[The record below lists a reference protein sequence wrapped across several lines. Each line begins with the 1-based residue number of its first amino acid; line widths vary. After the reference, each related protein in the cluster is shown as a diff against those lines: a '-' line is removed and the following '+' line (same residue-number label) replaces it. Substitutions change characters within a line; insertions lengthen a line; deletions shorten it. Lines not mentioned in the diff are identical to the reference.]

1 MIHILDR
8 KEKDGTR
15 FHHITEN
22 NMQLKTYEFVYS
34 WNFPFNILR
43 PEVSETA
50 KSKTSDEGELLLPFT
65 VFNAQKIKN
74 IHTYIHTHIHYLS
87 NFF

>member
-22 NMQLKTYEFVYS
+22 NMQLKTYELFIPGIFHLIFSDLKYLKLPKAKPLMRG
-34 WNFPFNILR
+34 NYFYPLLCLMLR
-43 PEVSETA
+43 
-50 KSKTSDEGELLLPFT
+50 KL
-65 VFNAQKIKN
+65 KIY
-74 IHTYIHTHIHYLS
+74 IHTYTHTFIT
-87 NFF
+87 

>member
-1 MIHILDR
+1 MNCLFL
-8 KEKDGTR
+8 E
-15 FHHITEN
+15 
-22 NMQLKTYEFVYS
+22 
-34 WNFPFNILR
+34 FPFNILR

-50 KSKTSDEGELLLPFT
+50 KSKTSDEGEPLLPFT

-87 NFF
+87 NFSKNTSFTSESLSLLFGVF